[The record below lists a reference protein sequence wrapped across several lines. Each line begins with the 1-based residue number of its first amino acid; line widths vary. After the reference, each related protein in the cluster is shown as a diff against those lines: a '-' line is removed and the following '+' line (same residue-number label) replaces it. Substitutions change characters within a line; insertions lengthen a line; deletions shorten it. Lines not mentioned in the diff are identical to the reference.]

1 MAGNTN
7 VMDILKLEILT
18 NDLPGT
24 EQFYHG
30 ILGLDVLEKSDF
42 GISFLA
48 GETTLTFRPVANL
61 KPIYHFAFNIPC
73 NKLNEAFDWMAKRTD
88 IMDVTAGNKIADFV
102 NWNAK
107 SFYFYDNNGNI
118 LEFIARFELENESNV
133 EFGSDS
139 ILNISEI
146 GVCTDDV
153 NAECDELIK
162 KYGLPVFS
170 KQPRLENFTAMG
182 DNNGLLIL
190 SISNR
195 HWYPT
200 EKVAQKHYT
209 SIEISDR
216 GQQQIFKFYP
226 EEAAGISIN

>member
-1 MAGNTN
+1 
-7 VMDILKLEILT
+7 MDILKLEILT
-18 NDLPGT
+18 NDMAGT

-30 ILGLDVLEKSDF
+30 TLGLDVLEKSDLI
-42 GISFLA
+42 ISFLA
-48 GETTLTFRPVANL
+48 GETTLIFKFVANL
-61 KPIYHFAFNIPC
+61 KPIYHFAFNIPG
-73 NKLNEAFDWMAKRTD
+73 NKLNEAFDWVANRTD
-88 IMDVTAGNKIADFV
+88 IMDVTPGNKIADFV
-102 NWNAK
+102 NWSAK

-118 LEFIARFELENESNV
+118 LEFIARFELDNESNV
-133 EFGSDS
+133 EFGSAS
-139 ILNISEI
+139 ILNVSEI

-153 NAECDELIK
+153 TAECDALIK

-182 DNNGLLIL
+182 DHHGLLIL

-200 EKVAQKHYT
+200 EKFAQKHYT

-216 GQQQIFKFYP
+216 GHRQYFKFYP
-226 EEAAGISIN
+226 EEATGISIN